1 MRQYKG
7 VRAGLTPAQATV
19 CWPVAFPEGSLC
31 SGGQRFRFLSV
42 GVIRKREVGH
52 FATGSALAEK
62 ELCSLRCEVGLS
74 GQQGCASASSS
85 ES

>member
-7 VRAGLTPAQATV
+7 VRAGLTPAQAVV

-31 SGGQRFRFLSV
+31 SEGQRFRFLSV

-52 FATGSALAEK
+52 LPESHRLSAGGKGALLLTA
-62 ELCSLRCEVGLS
+62 
-74 GQQGCASASSS
+74 
-85 ES
+85 